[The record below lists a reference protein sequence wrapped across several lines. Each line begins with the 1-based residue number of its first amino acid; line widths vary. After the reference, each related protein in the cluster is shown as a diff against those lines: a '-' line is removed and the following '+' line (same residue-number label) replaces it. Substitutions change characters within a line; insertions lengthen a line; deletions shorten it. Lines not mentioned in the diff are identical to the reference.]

1 MASIAPALFAFL
13 AGLTVA
19 GIISTL
25 VEIATRVPVAF
36 AEPHL
41 SPRRIVRSVALT
53 ALAGPYM
60 LGNEALDAFRRG
72 TINAAR
78 LATYTMV
85 AGTWALAL
93 GVLLLSLA
101 SAMLDLLA

>member
-1 MASIAPALFAFL
+1 MGSLAPALFAFL

-19 GIISTL
+19 GLVATL

-53 ALAGPYM
+53 AVAGPYM
-60 LGNEALDAFRRG
+60 LGNEALDAFHRG
-72 TINAAR
+72 TINAVR
-78 LATYTMV
+78 LATYAMV
-85 AGTWALAL
+85 AATWALAL
-93 GVLLLSLA
+93 GVLVLSLA
-101 SAMLDLLA
+101 SSVLDLLA